1 MAWGGSGD
9 ERQSDLPPSIVT
21 TLGVAALARL
31 LREFLRV
38 SQAVVMTAAGSV
50 RHNLLL
56 AVGSV
61 GLAFVVWMLIVDTEH
76 PTRAGVF
83 PVDISVEPVNMPE
96 GLTLGG
102 PLGDAALRIEADE
115 DVWDELVASDFRAT
129 VNLLGAQIGTQDV
142 EVKVEPLGKRNGLRL
157 IEVIPTLHAVGA
169 PPGTV
174 RVELKPLVS
183 QVVPVSIDV
192 VGVPPMGYEPSTP
205 NVEPDQVVVSGPEE
219 LVSRVEAAVATVELS
234 GAVTDVRQTYSLVP
248 HDDGGFIV
256 AGVTLDPDSVD
267 IEITVEQKRFSRLVV
282 VSPSLQGSPAAGYN
296 VTAVELDPASVTL
309 LGPLELL
316 NVTSFVVTDNVD
328 ITGATSD
335 ITRIVNIVGVPRGV
349 SISGSGAVTVRIS
362 ISAGEGEA
370 TFGVAPQWT
379 GLASDLR
386 VVSIT
391 SLVEVTLQGELPT
404 LRNVSP
410 DQVTASVDLSD
421 LGAGSHRLEPQ
432 VEAPDGLQVASISPT
447 SVEVVLETAP

>member
-1 MAWGGSGD
+1 M
-9 ERQSDLPPSIVT
+9 
-21 TLGVAALARL
+21 AALARL
-31 LREFLRV
+31 LREFFRV
-38 SQAVVMTAAGSV
+38 SRAVIAAAAGSV
-50 RHNLLL
+50 RGNFGL
-56 AVGSV
+56 AVLSV
-61 GLAFVVWMLIVDTEH
+61 ALAFGVWMLIIDTEH
-76 PTRAGVF
+76 PTRTGVF
-83 PVDISVEPVNMPE
+83 PVDIPVEPVNMPE

-102 PLGDAALRIEADE
+102 PLGDVTLRIEADE
-115 DVWDELVASDFRAT
+115 DLWDQFTASDFKAT

-142 EVKVEPLGKRNGLRL
+142 EVQVEPLGERNGLRI
-157 IEVIPTLHAVGA
+157 IEVIPTLHAAGA

-183 QVVPVSIDV
+183 QVVPVSLDL
-192 VGVPPMGYEPSTP
+192 VGAPLIGYEPSTP
-205 NVEPDQVVVSGPEE
+205 NVEPEQVVVSGPED
-219 LVSRVEAAVATVELS
+219 LVGRVAAAVASVDLS
-234 GAVTDVRQTYSLVP
+234 GVVTDVRQTYSLVP
-248 HDDGGFIV
+248 RDDSGFIV
-256 AGVTLDPDSVD
+256 AGVTLDPSSVD

-282 VSPSLQGSPAAGYN
+282 VSPSLEGSPAAGYN
-296 VTAVELDPASVTL
+296 VTSVELDPPSVTL

-316 NVTSFVVTDNVD
+316 NVTSFVVTDDID

-335 ITRIVNIVGVPRGV
+335 ITRIVNLVGLASGV

-362 ISAGEGEA
+362 IAAGEGEA

-386 VVSIT
+386 VVSVT

-410 DQVTASVDLSD
+410 DQVTVSVDLSG

-432 VEAPDGLQVASISPT
+432 VEAPGRLEVADISPT
-447 SVEVVLETAP
+447 SVEVVLESAP

>member
-1 MAWGGSGD
+1 
-9 ERQSDLPPSIVT
+9 
-21 TLGVAALARL
+21 
-31 LREFLRV
+31 
-38 SQAVVMTAAGSV
+38 MTAVGSV
-50 RHNLLL
+50 RHNFGL
-56 AVGSV
+56 AVLSV
-61 GLAFVVWMLIVDTEH
+61 ALAFGVWMFIVDTEH
-76 PTRAGVF
+76 PTRTGIF
-83 PVDISVEPVNMPE
+83 PVDIPVEPVNMPE

-102 PLGDAALRIEADE
+102 PLGEVALRIEADE
-115 DVWDELVASDFRAT
+115 NLWDELTASDFGAT

-142 EVKVEPLGKRNGLRL
+142 EVKVEPLGKRNGLRI
-157 IEVIPTLHAVGA
+157 IEVIPTLHAAGA

-183 QVVPVSIDV
+183 QVVPVSMDA
-192 VGVPPMGYEPSTP
+192 VGAPPMGYEPSNP
-205 NVEPDQVVVSGPEE
+205 SVEPDQVVVSGPEE
-219 LVSRVEAAVATVELS
+219 LVSRVAAAVATVDLS
-234 GAVTDVRQTYSLVP
+234 GAVTDVRENYSLMP
-248 HDDGGFIV
+248 RDDGGFIV
-256 AGVTLDPDSVD
+256 EGVTLDPSSVD

-316 NVTSFVVTDNVD
+316 DVTSFVVTDDID

-335 ITRIVNIVGVPRGV
+335 ISRIVNIVGLHQGV
-349 SISGSGAVTVRIS
+349 SISGSSTVSVRVRIA
-362 ISAGEGEA
+362 AGQGEA

-386 VVSIT
+386 VVSVT
-391 SLVEVTLQGELPT
+391 PLVEVTLQGELPT

-410 DQVTASVDLSD
+410 DQVTANVDLSG

-432 VEAPDGLQVASISPT
+432 VEADAGLQVANISPS

>member
-1 MAWGGSGD
+1 M
-9 ERQSDLPPSIVT
+9 
-21 TLGVAALARL
+21 AALARL

-38 SQAVVMTAAGSV
+38 SQAVVMTAVGSV
-50 RHNLLL
+50 RHNLGL
-56 AVGSV
+56 AAGSV
-61 GLAFVVWMLIVDTEH
+61 LVAFVVWMFIVDTEH
-76 PTRAGVF
+76 PTRTGVF
-83 PVDISVEPVNMPE
+83 PVDIPVQPVNMPE

-102 PLGDAALRIEADE
+102 PLGDVALRIEADE
-115 DVWDELVASDFRAT
+115 DLWDELVASDFKAT
-129 VNLLGAQIGTQDV
+129 VNLLGAQIGTQGV
-142 EVKVEPLGKRNGLRL
+142 EVKVEPLGERNGLRI
-157 IEVIPTLHAVGA
+157 IERIPTLHSAGA

-183 QVVPVSIDV
+183 QVVPVSLDL
-192 VGVPPMGYEPSTP
+192 VGAPPMGYEPSTP
-205 NVEPDQVVVSGPEE
+205 NVEPEQVVVSGPED
-219 LVSRVEAAVATVELS
+219 LVSRVAAAGASVDLS
-234 GAVTDVRQTYSLVP
+234 GVVSDVRQTYSLEP
-248 HDDGGFIV
+248 RDESGFIV
-256 AGVTLDPDSVD
+256 AGVTLDPGSVD

-316 NVTSFVVTDNVD
+316 NVTSFVVTDDID

-335 ITRIVNIVGVPRGV
+335 ISRIVNIVGLHQGV
-349 SISGSGAVTVRIS
+349 SIISGSSTVSVRVRIA
-362 ISAGEGEA
+362 AGQGEA

-386 VVSIT
+386 VVSVAP
-391 SLVEVTLQGELPT
+391 LVEVTLQGELPT

-410 DQVTASVDLSD
+410 DQVTASVDLSG

-432 VEAPDGLQVASISPT
+432 VEVPDGLEVANISPT
-447 SVEVVLETAP
+447 SIEVVLETVP

>member
-1 MAWGGSGD
+1 MA
-9 ERQSDLPPSIVT
+9 V
-21 TLGVAALARL
+21 LARL
-31 LREFLRV
+31 LREFFRV
-38 SQAVVMTAAGSV
+38 SRAVIAAAAGSV
-50 RHNLLL
+50 RGNFGL
-56 AVGSV
+56 AVLSV
-61 GLAFVVWMLIVDTEH
+61 ALAFGVWMLIIDTEH
-76 PTRAGVF
+76 PTRTGVF
-83 PVDISVEPVNMPE
+83 PVDIPVEPVNMPE

-102 PLGDAALRIEADE
+102 PLGDVALRIEADE
-115 DVWDELVASDFRAT
+115 DLWDQFTAGDFKAT

-142 EVKVEPLGKRNGLRL
+142 EVQVEPLGERNGLRI
-157 IEVIPTLHAVGA
+157 IEVIPTLHAAGA

-183 QVVPVSIDV
+183 QVVPVSLDL
-192 VGVPPMGYEPSTP
+192 VGAPLIGYEPSTP
-205 NVEPDQVVVSGPEE
+205 NVEPEQVVVSGPED
-219 LVSRVEAAVATVELS
+219 LVGRVAAAVASVDLS

-248 HDDGGFIV
+248 RDDSGFMV
-256 AGVTLDPDSVD
+256 AGVTLDPSSVD

-282 VSPSLQGSPAAGYN
+282 VSPSLEGSPAAGYN
-296 VTAVELDPASVTL
+296 VTSVELDPPSVTL

-316 NVTSFVVTDNVD
+316 NVTSFVVTDDID

-335 ITRIVNIVGVPRGV
+335 ITRIVNLVGLASGV

-362 ISAGEGEA
+362 IAAGEGEA

-386 VVSIT
+386 VVSVT
-391 SLVEVTLQGELPT
+391 SLVEVALQGELPT

-410 DQVTASVDLSD
+410 DQVTVSVDLSG

-432 VEAPDGLQVASISPT
+432 VEAPGRLQVADISPT
-447 SVEVVLETAP
+447 SVEVVLEPAP

>member
-1 MAWGGSGD
+1 
-9 ERQSDLPPSIVT
+9 
-21 TLGVAALARL
+21 
-31 LREFLRV
+31 
-38 SQAVVMTAAGSV
+38 MT
-50 RHNLLL
+50 

-61 GLAFVVWMLIVDTEH
+61 RRNFGLAVLSVALAFGVWMFITDTEH
-76 PTRAGVF
+76 PTRTGVF
-83 PVDISVEPVNMPE
+83 PVDIPVEPVNMPE

-102 PLGDAALRIEADE
+102 PLGDVALRIEADE
-115 DVWDELVASDFRAT
+115 DQWDELTASDFRAT

-142 EVKVEPLGKRNGLRL
+142 EVQVEPLGKRNGLRI
-157 IEVIPTLHAVGA
+157 IEVIPTLHSAGA

-183 QVVPVSIDV
+183 QVVPVSMDA
-192 VGVPPMGYEPSTP
+192 VGSPPMGYELTNPS
-205 NVEPDQVVVSGPEE
+205 VEPDQVVVSGPEE
-219 LVSRVEAAVATVELS
+219 LVSRVAAAVATVDIS
-234 GAVTDVRQTYSLVP
+234 GAVADVRQSYSLVP
-248 HDDGGFIV
+248 RDDGGFIV
-256 AGVTLDPDSVD
+256 EGVTLDPSSVD

-316 NVTSFVVTDNVD
+316 DVTSFVVTDDID

-335 ITRIVNIVGVPRGV
+335 ISRIVNIVGLHPGV
-349 SISGSGAVTVRIS
+349 SISGSATVSVRVRIA
-362 ISAGEGEA
+362 AGQGEA
-370 TFGVAPQWT
+370 TFGVAPRWT

-386 VVSIT
+386 VVSVT
-391 SLVEVTLQGELPT
+391 PLVQVTLQGELPT

-410 DQVTASVDLSD
+410 DQVTASVDLSG

-432 VEAPDGLQVASISPT
+432 VEAPGGLQVANTSPS
-447 SVEVVLETAP
+447 SVEVVLEPAP

>member
-1 MAWGGSGD
+1 M
-9 ERQSDLPPSIVT
+9 
-21 TLGVAALARL
+21 AALARL
-31 LREFLRV
+31 LREFFRV
-38 SQAVVMTAAGSV
+38 SRAVIAAAAGSV
-50 RHNLLL
+50 RGNFGL
-56 AVGSV
+56 AVLSV
-61 GLAFVVWMLIVDTEH
+61 ALAFGVWMLIIDTEH
-76 PTRAGVF
+76 PTRTGVF
-83 PVDISVEPVNMPE
+83 PVDIPVEPVNMPE

-102 PLGDAALRIEADE
+102 PLGDVVLSIEADE
-115 DVWDELVASDFRAT
+115 ELWDQFTASDFKAT

-142 EVKVEPLGKRNGLRL
+142 EVQVEPLGERNGLRI
-157 IEVIPTLHAVGA
+157 IEVIPTLHAAGA

-183 QVVPVSIDV
+183 QVVPVSLDL
-192 VGVPPMGYEPSTP
+192 VGAPLIGYEPSTP
-205 NVEPDQVVVSGPEE
+205 NVEPEQVVVSGPED
-219 LVSRVEAAVATVELS
+219 LVGRVAAAVASVDLS
-234 GAVTDVRQTYSLVP
+234 GVVTDVRQTYSLVP
-248 HDDGGFIV
+248 RDDSGFIV
-256 AGVTLDPDSVD
+256 AGVTLDPSSVD

-282 VSPSLQGSPAAGYN
+282 VSPSLEGSPAAGYN
-296 VTAVELDPASVTL
+296 VTSVELDPPSVTL

-316 NVTSFVVTDNVD
+316 NVTSFVVTDDID

-335 ITRIVNIVGVPRGV
+335 ITRIVNLVGLASGV

-362 ISAGEGEA
+362 IAAGEGEA

-386 VVSIT
+386 VVSVT

-410 DQVTASVDLSD
+410 DQVTVSVDLSG

-432 VEAPDGLQVASISPT
+432 VEAPGRLEVADISPT
-447 SVEVVLETAP
+447 SVEVVLESAP